1 MTGDEGLKKAV
12 VVVEGGLSQHMKVRI
27 RELMD
32 WRERRGRRRTL
43 REVTEKVNVTS
54 SSIYHLSH
62 GALICGRTLIWTCM

>member
-1 MTGDEGLKKAV
+1 MERMKDEEGLKTAE
-12 VVVEGGLSQHMKVRI
+12 VVVEGGLSQHMKDRI

-43 REVTEKVNVTS
+43 REVTEKVNGKS

-62 GALICGRTLIWTCM
+62 LVKH